1 MTRIVVCLL
10 AAYMMVQPIIAFADT
25 SVQRKIDALFVAL
38 GLPELLEI
46 MRIEGAAHGDMIAAQ
61 VLADRGNPEWDG
73 VVARIYDPDFMTQEL
88 RAGFDEELRDSD
100 LDAMLAFFTTQPGKS
115 IVSLEISARRAMLD
129 EAIDAASKDAAAQA
143 RGKQTP
149 RYRLI
154 SDFIAANDLVA
165 RNVAGAMNANYAF
178 YLGLMDGGAL
188 PSSMTP
194 DMALRQVWATEAD
207 VRASTEEWLE
217 AFLLLALQPVS
228 DEDLARYIAF
238 SQSAA
243 GRDLTAALAV
253 AFEGLFADVSRS
265 LGRAAARF
273 LISRE
278 L

>member
-1 MTRIVVCLL
+1 MSRIVVCLL

-143 RGKQTP
+143 RGNQTP

-194 DMALRQVWATEAD
+194 DMALLQVWATEAD